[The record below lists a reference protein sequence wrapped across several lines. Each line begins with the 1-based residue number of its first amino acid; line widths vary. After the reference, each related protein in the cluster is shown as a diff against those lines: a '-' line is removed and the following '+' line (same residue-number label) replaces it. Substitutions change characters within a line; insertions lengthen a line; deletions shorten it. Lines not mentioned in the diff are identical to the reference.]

1 MTLFCSK
8 EDIKYYQ
15 VNAVCQ
21 VLGNAILKI
30 WNWSAE
36 ENKATI
42 TVSLSAG
49 PQFAKKTE
57 SWSFQSERWH
67 QWRPGCPLL
76 VLQQLAGFPLHPTPS
91 LPPLSV
97 KESGSASTE
106 ITVCSGW
113 NYLYNWSS
121 SIFFYFLENTENQNI
136 FHLSCASVP
145 YPEQFDT
152 ESNIFQVLIMLNSS
166 SPVQSGRYISSS
178 IDELRSSFYIK

>member
-1 MTLFCSK
+1 MQFVKFLEMQYWRSEIGLQKRTRLQS
-8 EDIKYYQ
+8 Q
-15 VNAVCQ
+15 SACQ
-21 VLGNAILKI
+21 LAH
-30 WNWSAE
+30 
-36 ENKATI
+36 
-42 TVSLSAG
+42 SL
-49 PQFAKKTE
+49 PNKTE

-178 IDELRSSFYIK
+178 IDELRSSFCIKIMQCVPFLLI